1 MAGSRVVDRVER
13 CGASSNGPSR
23 RLGEQPGPAFP
34 FHVPQSAVIG
44 TLLASHMNANE
55 LFRTTRIR
63 GTRFDVEHAC
73 YAAQHSASVA
83 RNCTEPEVKPFAVA
97 CRLSLAST

>member
-1 MAGSRVVDRVER
+1 MQCKFKRPQPQVGRTAGA
-13 CGASSNGPSR
+13 GI
-23 RLGEQPGPAFP
+23 P